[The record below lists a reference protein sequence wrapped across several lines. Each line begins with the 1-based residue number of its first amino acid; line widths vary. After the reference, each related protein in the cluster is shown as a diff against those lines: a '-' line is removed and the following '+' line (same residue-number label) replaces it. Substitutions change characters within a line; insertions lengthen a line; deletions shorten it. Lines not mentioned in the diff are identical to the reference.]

1 MVLVQGAGKGVL
13 KREGTA
19 CAKALGVCRS
29 WQKASVLA
37 VREWRG
43 ERLEMRL
50 GRRHEL
56 DQILVFS
63 LRAVGNLSRILSRN
77 DMKNIFLLKRSLWLQ
92 YLGRGW
98 GYVIA
103 SWGHPLGGYCSEPG
117 ETWRCL
123 VQGVVVEMESSGEC
137 PRRFRRW
144 NLQGVVIW

>member
-29 WQKASVLA
+29 WQKASELA

-103 SWGHPLGGYCSEPG
+103 SWGHPLGGYCSEPERDTAG
-117 ETWRCL
+117 AWCRGWSWRSRA
-123 VQGVVVEMESSGEC
+123 VVSVHGDLGDGTY
-137 PRRFRRW
+137 RAW
-144 NLQGVVIW
+144 